1 MLVVVL
7 SGVVNEKEFVSYM
20 CVGMCMTL
28 KRKKKF
34 KKKSPMHKKLVK
46 FLTAVSTNLE
56 KNVEKVEAERK
67 GMDSEILTM
76 ILSYGA
82 G

>member
-1 MLVVVL
+1 
-7 SGVVNEKEFVSYM
+7 
-20 CVGMCMTL
+20 
-28 KRKKKF
+28 
-34 KKKSPMHKKLVK
+34 MHKKLVK

-56 KNVEKVEAERK
+56 KNVEDVEAARK
-67 GMDSEILTM
+67 GMDSEVLTM